1 MKMLAK
7 KNLCL
12 KNHVLLLT
20 LLPSL
25 LITTALTTYLILSRQ
40 ADAQE
45 SLITNVTTI
54 INNLA
59 KASEL
64 ALFSG
69 DRQELDRLAKATV
82 MNKMIKSV
90 TFFNS
95 QKNEMVTK
103 GKKEEGV
110 VEGFVGGVKERK
122 VYVGTTFYQEEQN
135 DQWIIQVP
143 VYNTEIEV
151 DDFPTVDVV
160 EDNNKPIPFLG
171 WVQIN
176 ADKTRLKEKQ
186 RSILRAGAGIGMFV
200 FTLLAFLALRFAR
213 SISLPLE
220 KITEAVKQL
229 ESGDLTARVN
239 VLAKGEM
246 RNLVHGIN
254 LLADKVET
262 SNETLQKNVDSA
274 TSKLTLAL
282 DDLEQLNQKLRG
294 NVIQERE
301 QREEQ
306 EQMLLR
312 QCRMAS
318 MGEMLDSIA
327 HQWRQPLMHINSI
340 LLNMDNALET
350 GKRHTEEQGAGEANK
365 KYLENKIDEVAAL
378 TTHMSQTIEDF
389 RGLFKQQKEQT
400 TFLLESAIEDVLA
413 LMKNVFNN
421 IDVEYQP
428 EANLA
433 IEGHRS
439 ELIQVIVIV
448 LSNAVDALNKYVIK
462 NKKII
467 IKSQSSKNKVLISIE
482 DNAGGIHPEILS
494 SIFDPYF
501 TTKEQTGGTGLG
513 LYIAKIII
521 EQNMGAKLEATNIP
535 DGALFSIVLQRVDE
549 R

>member
-1 MKMLAK
+1 MKMPAK
-7 KNLCL
+7 KNLGL

-25 LITTALTTYLILSRQ
+25 LIATAMTTYLILSRQ

-45 SLITNVTTI
+45 SLIANVTTT
-54 INNLA
+54 INYLA

-69 DRQELDRLAKATV
+69 DRLALARLAKATV
-82 MNKMIKSV
+82 TDKKIKSV
-90 TFFNS
+90 TFFDS
-95 QKNEMVTK
+95 QKREIVTN
-103 GKKEEGV
+103 GEKEEK
-110 VEGFVGGVKERK
+110 EEKVKERK
-122 VYVGTTFYQEEQN
+122 VYAETAFYQEEQN
-135 DQWIIQVP
+135 DQWILQVP

-160 EDNNKPIPFLG
+160 EDNNKPIPFIG

-186 RSILRAGAGIGMFV
+186 RSILMAGAGIGMFV

-220 KITEAVKQL
+220 KITETVQQL

-239 VLAKGEM
+239 VLAKGKM
-246 RNLVHGIN
+246 YQLVHGIN
-254 LLADKVET
+254 LLADEVET
-262 SNETLQKNVDSA
+262 SNETLQKNIDSA

-282 DDLEQLNQKLRG
+282 EDLEQLNQKLRG
-294 NVIQERE
+294 NVVQERE

-350 GKRHTEEQGAGEANK
+350 GERQTGEQGAGKGNK

-400 TFLLESAIEDVLA
+400 TFLLESAIEDVLS

-421 IDVEYQP
+421 IDVEYHP
-428 EANLA
+428 EENLA

-448 LSNAVDALNKYVIK
+448 LSNAVDALNKHNAK
-462 NKKII
+462 NKNII
-467 IKSQSSKNKVLISIE
+467 IKSQSSKNSVLISIE
-482 DNAGGIHPEILS
+482 DNAGGIHPENLS
-494 SIFDPYF
+494 HIFDPYF

-521 EQNMGAKLEATNIP
+521 EQKMGAKIEAVNIL
-535 DGALFSIVLQRVDE
+535 DGARFTMVFRTS
-549 R
+549 